1 MSTPQLYKIQ
11 DIDFSQLKFLKNK
24 KFTNSKFVEIFYNK
38 KSFGLK
44 LPSLRIPFD
53 SRLSYGKIEV
63 NLSLKDKTELSDS
76 FKKFD
81 ESIVRHIKEQGLI
94 DTDKLTYFS
103 TLRES
108 KNGDYP
114 PTLKFKIVTL
124 ENQVKTLFFDSD
136 KKKISVK
143 NNDEVLEILKKGVR
157 TGTAVQCLGVWANDT
172 MYGVAWKVTQLRL
185 AKNVEQIL
193 DECNFEESSNDGN
206 SLDSCTEFLIEE

>member
-1 MSTPQLYKIQ
+1 MSTSQLYKIQ

-38 KSFGLK
+38 KNFGLK
-44 LPSLRIPFD
+44 LPTLRIPFD

-63 NLSLKDKTELSDS
+63 NLSLKDKPELIET
-76 FKKFD
+76 FKNFD
-81 ESIVRHIKEQGLI
+81 DAIVRHIKEQGFPVDNLN
-94 DTDKLTYFS
+94 YFS

-114 PTLKFKIVTL
+114 PTLKFKIVSID
-124 ENQVKTLFFDSD
+124 NQVKTLFFDSD
-136 KKKISVK
+136 KNKIAVK
-143 NNDEVLEILKKGVR
+143 NNDDVLNILKKGTR
-157 TGTAVQCLGVWANDT
+157 ATTAVDCLGVWMNDT

-185 AKNVEQIL
+185 AKNVEQML